1 LNQKL
6 QLLYL
11 LSMASLKVTT
21 ILFHQW
27 LIPRD
32 KALLITISFSKR
44 VIDSLMLVV
53 STENG
58 QRTEVSIIMTP
69 RLSWP
74 GSMKKINLELF
85 LCKMD
90 LILDKFLK
98 DWLQLYLNLRMFLSS
113 VMMIIWVSLLL
124 VQPILVQ
131 LWEHLFTLSYHTYL
145 KIKKNSKLLLINIMF
160 KSEEL
165 MENIQKL
172 MMEFS
177 ILVTREDLE
186 DLWLILF
193 KICMMVLKKW
203 LREKWI

>member
-1 LNQKL
+1 
-6 QLLYL
+6 
-11 LSMASLKVTT
+11 
-21 ILFHQW
+21 
-27 LIPRD
+27 
-32 KALLITISFSKR
+32 
-44 VIDSLMLVV
+44 
-53 STENG
+53 
-58 QRTEVSIIMTP
+58 
-69 RLSWP
+69 
-74 GSMKKINLELF
+74 MKKINLELF